1 MPLDPQAKTVLDFLS
16 QGASLETLPLEEARA
31 SFEKLSATAQ
41 PEFVENVED
50 RTIPGPDGDIPIRI
64 YNPFTEGA
72 HPALIFYHGGGWVV
86 GSIETH
92 DSLCRSLANLA
103 QCIVISVDYR
113 LAPEHKFPKAVEDA
127 YAAAEWVAENGADIH
142 VDTGHIAVGGD
153 SAGGNLATV
162 TAMIA
167 KEKGGPSLSYQV
179 LFYPSTGAG
188 IPSESQREN
197 GKGYFLTT
205 DMMTWFAG
213 KYFETFDELQNPYAV
228 PLKAEDLSGLP
239 PALVITAE
247 FDPLR
252 DEGKAYAD
260 ELEKA
265 GVDVVHS
272 CYDGMIHGFVSM
284 VAFISKGTEAIEQ
297 AAEALRG
304 AFRR

>member
-16 QGASLETLPLEEARA
+16 QGPSLETLPLEEARA

-41 PEFVENVED
+41 PQFVEHTDD
-50 RTIPGPDGDIPIRI
+50 RTIPGPNGDIPIRI
-64 YNPFTEGA
+64 YNPFTEGT

-92 DSLCRSLANLA
+92 DPLCRSLANLA

-113 LAPEHKFPKAVEDA
+113 LAPEHTFPKAVEDA
-127 YAAAEWVAENGADIH
+127 YAAVEWIANNGADIH
-142 VDTGHIAVGGD
+142 VDTDQIAVGGD

-162 TAMIA
+162 TSMIA
-167 KEKGGPSLSYQV
+167 KEKEGPDLSYQV

-197 GKGYFLTT
+197 GEGYFLTT
-205 DMMTWFAG
+205 AMMTWFAG
-213 KYFETFDELQNPYAV
+213 KYFATFDDLQNPYAV
-228 PLKAEDLSGLP
+228 PLQAEDLSGLP

-252 DEGKAYAD
+252 DEGKTYAD
-260 ELEKA
+260 ELDKA
-265 GVDVVHS
+265 GVDVLYT

-284 VAFISKGTEAIEQ
+284 DAFISKGTEAIEQ

>member
-1 MPLDPQAKTVLDFLS
+1 MPLDPQAKTILDFLS
-16 QGASLETLPLEEARA
+16 QGPSLETLPLEEARA
-31 SFEKLSATAQ
+31 SFEKLSDTAQ
-41 PEFVENVED
+41 PQVVENVED
-50 RTIPGPDGDIPIRI
+50 RTIPGPNGDIPIRI
-64 YNPFTEGA
+64 YNPFHDGS
-72 HPALIFYHGGGWVV
+72 HPAFIFYHGGGWVV

-92 DSLCRSLANLA
+92 DPLCRSLANLA

-127 YAAAEWVAENGADIH
+127 YAAAEWIAKNGADIH
-142 VDTGHIAVGGD
+142 VDTDHIAVGGD

-162 TAMIA
+162 TTMIA
-167 KEKGGPSLSYQV
+167 KEKGRPALSYQV

-188 IPSESQREN
+188 IPTESEREN
-197 GKGYFLTT
+197 GEGYFLTT
-205 DMMTWFAG
+205 AMMTWFAG
-213 KYFETFDELQNPYAV
+213 KYFHTFEELQNPYAV

-252 DEGKAYAD
+252 DEGKMYAD

-265 GVDVVHS
+265 GVDVVHT

-284 VAFISKGTEAIEQ
+284 DAFISKGTEAIEQ
-297 AAEALRG
+297 AAGALRDV
-304 AFRR
+304 FRV